1 VQVEQ
6 LALRDFRSYV
16 EVDVALSS
24 GLVAVTGAN
33 GQGKT
38 NLLEAIGYLATLRSL
53 RGVSP
58 DVMVRHGAD
67 SAVVRGMAH
76 RGARELLIECE
87 LGGRGRSRVQVNRQR
102 LARRRDLLGLLLVS
116 VFTPDDLELVKGGP
130 AGRREFLDDLLV
142 SRNVANDQLRDDLD
156 KVLRQ
161 RNALLKGVRGRLDA
175 SAEATLDVWDA
186 KLTSLGE
193 RWAELR
199 AETLDELR
207 PTLQEAYRR
216 LSGTLDELE
225 ATYRPPWRQS
235 GLAEALAEARS
246 TDVRRGLTTVGP
258 HRDEMELI
266 LAGMAA
272 RNRASQGE
280 QRTVALSLRLAAHQH
295 LTDLHDSSP
304 ILLLDDVFSEL
315 DPGRS
320 AALLQSLPVGQVFIS
335 TAGPLPDGAD
345 PDQTISVTDG
355 RLASNGAS
363 ASHSFGTN

>member
-1 VQVEQ
+1 MQVEQ

-16 EVDVALSS
+16 EADITFSP

-67 SAVVRGMAH
+67 TAVIRGVA
-76 RGARELLIECE
+76 RREKRELLIECE
-87 LGGRGRSRVQVNRQR
+87 LGGRGRGRVQVNRQR
-102 LARRRDLLGLLLVS
+102 LSRRRDLLGLLLVS

-130 AGRREFLDDLLV
+130 SIRRDFLDDLLV

-161 RNALLKGVRGRLDA
+161 RNALLKGVHGRLDA
-175 SAEATLDVWDA
+175 SAEATLEVWDA
-186 KLTSLGE
+186 KFTDLGE

-199 AETLDELR
+199 AVTLDELR

-216 LSGTLDELE
+216 LSGSLDQLE
-225 ATYRPPWRQS
+225 ATYRPPWRAE
-235 GLAEALAEARS
+235 GLAVTLAEARVA
-246 TDVRRGLTTVGP
+246 DVRRGLTTVGP
-258 HRDEMELI
+258 HRDDLELV
-266 LAGMAA
+266 LEGMAA

-280 QRTVALSLRLAAHQH
+280 QRTVALALRLAAHQH
-295 LTDLHDSSP
+295 LTEVHGSSP

-320 AALLQSLPVGQVFIS
+320 AALLRSLPVGQVFIS
-335 TAGPLPDGAD
+335 TAGPLPDGAT
-345 PDQTISVTDG
+345 PDQTISVTVG
-355 RLASNGAS
+355 RLESDGAS
-363 ASHSFGTN
+363 TPLAFGSD